1 MGSNIQISY
10 SLDEIQQ
17 RRADIAVFKKY
28 PIQIR
33 ESDGEA
39 VVRIMTKKCYSFKP
53 NNVQEKIYD
62 WCQIDP
68 KKY

>member
-1 MGSNIQISY
+1 MKSNNAERILLYLKNIQY
-10 SLDEIQQ
+10 K
-17 RRADIAVFKKY
+17 F
-28 PIQIR
+28 R
-33 ESDGEA
+33 ESDGET

>member
-1 MGSNIQISY
+1 M
-10 SLDEIQQ
+10 EIQQ
-17 RRADIAVFKKY
+17 HRADIGVLKKY

-33 ESDGEA
+33 ESDRET
-39 VVRIMTKKCYSFKP
+39 VVRIMTKKCYPFEP

-62 WCQIDP
+62 CCQIDP